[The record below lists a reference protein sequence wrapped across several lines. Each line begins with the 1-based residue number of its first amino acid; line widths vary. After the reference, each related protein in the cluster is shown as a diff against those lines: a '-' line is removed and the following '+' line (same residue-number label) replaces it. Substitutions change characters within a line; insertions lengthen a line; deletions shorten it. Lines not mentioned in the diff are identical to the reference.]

1 MGRSKPPRFVIQR
14 HDASTD
20 HYDFR
25 LEAAGKL
32 KSWVVPK
39 GPSTDPSE
47 QRLAM
52 PTFDHEVSYID
63 FEGVIDEGY
72 GEGTVIV
79 WDSGTYENLTSG
91 EDGDEIA
98 VADAIDRGHVKF
110 SLDGRKLKGG
120 YALNRIAKGED
131 ERWLLVKVDDEHAD
145 ARRNPT
151 NTQPESALS
160 GRTMDEVAA
169 DPKRHG

>member
-1 MGRSKPPRFVIQR
+1 MGRSKRPRFVIQR
-14 HDASTD
+14 HDASND

-25 LEAAGKL
+25 LEAGGKL
-32 KSWVVPK
+32 KSWVLPK

-47 QRLAM
+47 QRLAL

-63 FEGVIDEGY
+63 FEGVIDSGY

-79 WDSGTYENLTSG
+79 WDTGTYENLTTDDEG
-91 EDGDEIA
+91 EE
-98 VADAIDRGHVKF
+98 VAIVDAIDRGHLAF
-110 SLDGRKLKGG
+110 SLDGHKISGG
-120 YALNRIAKGED
+120 YALNRMAKGEN
-131 ERWLLVKVDDEHAD
+131 ERWLLVKADDEHAD

-151 NTQPESALS
+151 STEPKSAQS
-160 GRTMDEVAA
+160 GRTLAEVAA